1 MPGFRT
7 LLQLGPWQPAPT
19 SNEVDEPSVA
29 HILLHLSGELSL
41 KGREPRK
48 KLTDRLTHN
57 LADAL
62 KSHGC
67 TYRLERRW
75 SRLVIHSDSPEAPD
89 IAARVFG
96 IKSVA
101 VADRRPWT
109 DLEDLL
115 RLGQEIFAP
124 EVRGRT
130 FAVRARRGEEATRIP
145 FRSPELE
152 RRLGALLVP
161 GSAGVDLGAPQ
172 VEARIELQGQQAYF
186 FGRRRPAEGGL
197 PVGTGGRALAL
208 VSGGFDS
215 LVAAWQVLRRGIRLD
230 FCCFDLGGRRH
241 RIDALRALV
250 QLTDRWCYGYRPR
263 LHLVDFRP
271 LADEIRERTDP
282 RLWQVILK
290 RQMLRAAS
298 SLCRHSKAQ
307 ALVTGEC
314 LSQVSSQTL
323 TNLLVLDRT
332 VERSVLRPLLA
343 WNKEDIVALARH
355 IGTHDASARV
365 AEFCALEGKG
375 PETHSSLERVEAQEE
390 ALDPQQLDRALGE
403 RTLVELRDPELVTW
417 LANPPAPNK
426 TAPGGGSSPATP
438 LTVDAIPTNAVLLDL
453 RSQRAFDGWHP
464 ANAVHASYPEI
475 LRDFRRLDPSR
486 TYVAYCEVSLKSSHL
501 SEVMADAGYRA
512 HFVEGGSR
520 ALIRKSM
527 AGDPLLLSAL
537 SPAAIAEP
545 NRISSRTGADEDRES
560 TDFES
565 RDHIE

>member
-1 MPGFRT
+1 
-7 LLQLGPWQPAPT
+7 
-19 SNEVDEPSVA
+19 VA

-67 TYRLERRW
+67 AYRLERRW
-75 SRLVIHSDSPEAPD
+75 SHLVIHSDSPEAPE

-101 VADRRPWT
+101 VAERRPWT

-115 RLGQEIFAP
+115 RQGQEIFTP

-152 RRLGALLVP
+152 RRLGALLVSE
-161 GSAGVDLGAPQ
+161 SAGVDLGNPQ

-197 PVGTGGRALAL
+197 PVGTSGRALAL

-215 LVAAWQVLRRGIRLD
+215 LVAAWQMLRRGIRLD
-230 FCCFDLGGRRH
+230 FCCFDLGGHQH
-241 RIDALRALV
+241 RVDALRAIV
-250 QLTDRWCYGYRPR
+250 QLVDRWCYGYRPR

-271 LADEIRERTDP
+271 VADELRERTDQ

-314 LSQVSSQTL
+314 LSQVSSQTM

-332 VERSVLRPLLA
+332 VERSILRPLLT
-343 WNKEDIVALARH
+343 WNKEDIIALARH
-355 IGTHDASARV
+355 VGTHDASARV
-365 AEFCALEGKG
+365 AEFCALDGKG
-375 PETHSSLERVEAQEE
+375 PETHADLGKVEAEEE
-390 ALDPQQLDRALGE
+390 ALDPHLLDRILGE
-403 RTLVELRDPELVTW
+403 RTIVELRDPDLAAW
-417 LANPPAPNK
+417 LAGPA
-426 TAPGGGSSPATP
+426 PATP
-438 LTVDAIPTNAVLLDL
+438 LAVEAIPEDAVLLDL
-453 RSQRAFDGWHP
+453 RSERAFDGWHP
-464 ANAVHASYPEI
+464 ANAVHASYPAI
-475 LRDFRRLDPSR
+475 LREFRQLEPSR

-501 SEVMADAGYRA
+501 AEVMAGAGYRA

-520 ALIRKSM
+520 ALIRESM
-527 AGDPLLLSAL
+527 DRDPLLLSAL
-537 SPAAIAEP
+537 SPASITAP
-545 NRISSRTGADEDRES
+545 DRTDPKISADEDRES
-560 TDFES
+560 TDFE
-565 RDHIE
+565 RPDHIE